1 MWPKIGQSRGPS
13 NIYTNWVISNCFHLR
28 SSKNKRWCLDSDRA
42 LQLGCHASTWD
53 TKPGRVHDP
62 NWFELQTKTLKTQ
75 GLSYSSV
82 VQHLHNIDKALGP
95 IPSIVS
101 WASTTMIKR
110 VAIHAPQRY
119 SLVQRYQLKW
129 WCQRQMF
136 TEHLHA
142 HLNMTVPYTSWEA
155 EVLPLAKKAHTLL
168 SPTYKAVMP

>member
-101 WASTTMIKR
+101 WASTTMIKKGCNSCSSKIQFSAKVSAEMVVPKTDVYWASPR
-110 VAIHAPQRY
+110 TFEHDSSIYKLRSRGAAIG
-119 SLVQRYQLKW
+119 
-129 WCQRQMF
+129 
-136 TEHLHA
+136 
-142 HLNMTVPYTSWEA
+142 
-155 EVLPLAKKAHTLL
+155 
-168 SPTYKAVMP
+168 

>member
-95 IPSIVS
+95 IPVSKKQRHLFHSVFLRLVWFLALPRSHLAISSI
-101 WASTTMIKR
+101 TMSPNTEQHITMGKMGLFTNF
-110 VAIHAPQRY
+110 QSSS
-119 SLVQRYQLKW
+119 SLYYN
-129 WCQRQMF
+129 F
-136 TEHLHA
+136 F
-142 HLNMTVPYTSWEA
+142 
-155 EVLPLAKKAHTLL
+155 
-168 SPTYKAVMP
+168 